1 MSDTKRWHAWVIK
14 RNRLDTIV
22 EYIKDKCPEIDKYF
36 YPLIKKEYQ
45 TKSGIKIKDRPLYEG
60 YLFLRYH
67 QHDVVYHKLR
77 QFPFVTTYA
86 GQATAAEIKIMEE
99 SQGKLLS
106 DLKASRYVKGDKVVL
121 LDGPFKGF
129 EARVLKANGETVQ
142 VEIGARFLGAA
153 GVELVYA
160 EDQVERKTE
169 LQNTE
174 VQDI

>member
-1 MSDTKRWHAWVIK
+1 MSDSKRWHSWVIK

-45 TKSGIKIKDRPLYEG
+45 TKNGVKIKDRPLYEG
-60 YLFLRYH
+60 YLFLRYDNH
-67 QHDVVYHKLR
+67 AVVYHKLR

-86 GQATAAEIKIMEE
+86 GQATDAEIKVMEE

-106 DLKASRYVKGDKVVL
+106 ELKSSKYAKGDKVVL

-129 EARVLKANGETVQ
+129 EARVLKADGDTVQ
-142 VEIGARFLGAA
+142 VEIGARLLGAA